1 MDIGEFFGTDWRA
14 QMSATTLGEAERL
27 NALSPLDRA
36 KAGWQIWQEDEIE
49 SAEPNVGDAQKIN
62 SFNGELRWNVWAK
75 AYKDDFL
82 VDIKKG
88 EADPYGNGK
97 RQIKRGDPDY
107 LDRSIDFGQDM
118 LRNAD
123 GIFEIS
129 HGHFSRFIFPGRVSF
144 EGGLIN
150 QEAHFVNALF
160 TAGAVFIKANFKDNV
175 YFSSATFI
183 KEPQFSR
190 AAFDKEAY
198 FLRAHFKDKADFSI
212 ATFAQDANFSE
223 AEFSKRASFN
233 MAAFTGNACFKEATF
248 KGDAHFR
255 HTIFTM
261 GADFTYVTFN
271 KQAIFQHTLF
281 HCSSDFSFSVAERD
295 IDFSNA
301 YFLNRSQ
308 NSFETD
314 FSHMV
319 VKGSM
324 LMNKVGFGSSRYYNA
339 DDPHNL
345 KAKKLIESYVLT
357 SRVHPVPNF
366 IGLKVPE
373 VLDLRSAEIKYHAH
387 MHDMLASAKFKKLKE
402 IATKTQQ
409 HGKVVEYFR
418 QEYRHKKYSG
428 EPLSWMRLKVWFYEV
443 FARCGTS
450 AIRPILWIAALIPLF
465 ALGYIYF
472 SPEWILEKTTF
483 NQALIALEFSTY
495 QAIPF
500 IEFSDLDVQRPVELL
515 YGGYDA
521 MPLKAWFLSLAH
533 KITTLTL
540 GFFVGHGLWNSFRK

>member
-1 MDIGEFFGTDWRA
+1 MDIKKFFGTDWRA
-14 QMSATTLGEAERL
+14 LMSATTLGEAERL
-27 NALSPLDRA
+27 NALSPLERA
-36 KAGWQIWQEDEIE
+36 KAGWQIWREEDVEN
-49 SAEPNVGDAQKIN
+49 AEPDGGDAQKRH
-62 SFNGELRWNVWAK
+62 SFDGELRWNVWAK
-75 AYKDDFL
+75 AYKDIFL
-82 VDIKKG
+82 VDIKEG
-88 EADPYGNGK
+88 EADPFGNGK

-107 LDRSIDFGQDM
+107 IDRSIDFSQDM
-118 LRNAD
+118 PRD
-123 GIFEIS
+123 REGMFEIS

-144 EGGLIN
+144 EGVLIT

-160 TAGAVFIKANFKDNV
+160 TAGAVFTKARFKDNV
-175 YFSSATFI
+175 YFSSVTFS
-183 KEPQFSR
+183 KEPHFSR

-198 FLRAHFKDKADFSI
+198 FLRTKFKDKADFSI
-212 ATFAQDANFSE
+212 ATFAEDVNFSG

-233 MAAFTGNACFKEATF
+233 MAAFTGNALFKEANF

-255 HTIFTM
+255 HTIFAM
-261 GADFTYVTFN
+261 GADFTYVTFK
-271 KQAIFQHTLF
+271 KQAIFHHTLF

-324 LMNKVGFGSSRYYNA
+324 LMNKVGFGSSRYYNP

-366 IGLKVPE
+366 IGLRMPE
-373 VLDLRSAEIKYHAH
+373 VLDLRTAAIKYHPH
-387 MHDMLASAKFKKLKE
+387 MHDMLASEKFRKLKE
-402 IATKTQQ
+402 IAEKTHQ

-428 EPLSWMRLKVWFYEV
+428 EALSWMRLKVWFYEI

-450 AIRPILWIAALIPLF
+450 AIRPALWIAALIPFF

-472 SPEWILEKTTF
+472 SPDWILEKTTF
-483 NQALIALEFSTY
+483 NQALRAVEFSAY

-500 IEFSDLDVQRPVELL
+500 IEFSDLDVERPVQFL

-533 KITTLTL
+533 KITTLSL
-540 GFFVGHGLWNSFRK
+540 GFFIGHGLWNYFRK